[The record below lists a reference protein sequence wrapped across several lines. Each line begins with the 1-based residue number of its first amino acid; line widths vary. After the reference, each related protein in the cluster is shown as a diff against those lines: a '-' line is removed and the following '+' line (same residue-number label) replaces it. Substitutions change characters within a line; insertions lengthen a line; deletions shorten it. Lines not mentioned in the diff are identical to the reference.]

1 MRILSVMFLVVALGV
16 AASAAG
22 PAMEKDRFDTT
33 AGPLTITFIGHGTL
47 LLELGNLRIHVDP
60 YGKLADYTALP
71 DADLILITHHH
82 GDHLDPAA
90 IAEIRTPQT
99 AVITTARCADRL
111 ECVTVMANGDARM
124 LKGVLVQAV
133 PAYNIEHKRPN
144 GDPFHPQ
151 GEGNGYVLTFGD
163 IRVYIAGD
171 TESIPEMALLA
182 GVDIAFLPV
191 NLPYT
196 MTLEMAADAA
206 RRIQPKVLYPYHVGD
221 TDIAK
226 RPPMLTDVPGVE
238 VRLRRMP

>member
-1 MRILSVMFLVVALGV
+1 MRTLSIVLLLVVLG
-16 AASAAG
+16 ASASAAG
-22 PAMEKDRFDTT
+22 PALEKDRFETT

-47 LLELGNLRIHVDP
+47 LMQLGSLRIHVDP
-60 YGKLADYTALP
+60 WSRLADYATMP

-90 IAEIRTPQT
+90 IAEIRTPHT
-99 AVITTARCADRL
+99 AVITSARCADRL

-124 LKGVLVQAV
+124 VKGVYVQAV
-133 PAYNIEHKRPN
+133 PAYNIKHKRPN

-163 IRVYIAGD
+163 TRVYIAGD
-171 TESIPEMALLA
+171 TEYIPEMDLLA

-206 RRIQPKVLYPYHVGD
+206 RRIQPKVLYPYHFGD

-226 RPPMLTDVPGVE
+226 LPPLLADVPGVE

>member
-90 IAEIRTPQT
+90 IAEIRTP
-99 AVITTARCADRL
+99 
-111 ECVTVMANGDARM
+111 
-124 LKGVLVQAV
+124 
-133 PAYNIEHKRPN
+133 
-144 GDPFHPQ
+144 
-151 GEGNGYVLTFGD
+151 
-163 IRVYIAGD
+163 
-171 TESIPEMALLA
+171 
-182 GVDIAFLPV
+182 
-191 NLPYT
+191 
-196 MTLEMAADAA
+196 
-206 RRIQPKVLYPYHVGD
+206 
-221 TDIAK
+221 
-226 RPPMLTDVPGVE
+226 
-238 VRLRRMP
+238 